1 MNIAYLDCF
10 SGVAGDMVLGALLDA
25 GWPAAALLE
34 LPARLGL
41 PGVQVTWE
49 RVVRHGLQGALVRV
63 NVGPDA
69 PRKHRHLRHIRDIIQ
84 RASLPGDAAA
94 SALRVF
100 TRLAEAEAKVHGTD
114 IEKVHFHEVGAD
126 DAIVDIVGACL
137 GLQALGVARVVC
149 SPIPTGYGTVT
160 CDHGVM
166 PVPAPATAELLRGV
180 PLARVDEAQ
189 ELTTPTGAA
198 LVTTL
203 AEGFG
208 PPPAMQITHIGYGA
222 GTRENRARPNLLRV
236 LVGTPAAAPGGAD
249 DLESD
254 EVVVL
259 EAQLDDAP
267 GQVVAHAMD
276 RLLAAGALDV
286 FLVPIGMKK
295 GRPGHLLT
303 VLARPAHADRCTD
316 LLLTETTTFGVRRH
330 TCERRKLPREL
341 VPVETPLGPIRVK
354 VGRRGE
360 RVVQAWPE
368 YEDCVA
374 AAQQHSVPLKD
385 VQQAALAAWRRQT
398 ERDE

>member
-1 MNIAYLDCF
+1 MNTAYLDCF
-10 SGVAGDMVLGALLDA
+10 SGVAGDMVLGALVDA
-25 GWPAAALLE
+25 GWSAAALRE
-34 LPARLGL
+34 LPGRLGL
-41 PGVQVTWE
+41 PGVQVTCE
-49 RVVRHGLQGALVRV
+49 RVVRHGLQGTLVRV
-63 NVGPDA
+63 IVGPDA
-69 PRKHRHLRHIRDIIQ
+69 PRKHRHLRHIRDIIGK
-84 RASLPGDAAA
+84 ATLPGDTAANA
-94 SALRVF
+94 VRVF

-114 IEKVHFHEVGAD
+114 VEKVHFHEVGAD

-137 GLQALGVARVVC
+137 GLQALGVTRVVC
-149 SPIPTGYGTVT
+149 GPVPTGHGTVT
-160 CDHGVM
+160 CEHGVM

-180 PLARVDEAQ
+180 PLASVDEAQ

-203 AEGFG
+203 AESFG
-208 PPPAMQITHIGYGA
+208 PPPTMQIMHIGYGA

-236 LVGTPAAAPGGAD
+236 LVGTPATATGSAD

-259 EAQLDDAP
+259 EAQLDDAT

-276 RLLAAGALDV
+276 RLLTGGALDV

-303 VLARPAHADRCTD
+303 VLARPADADRCTE

-330 TCERRKLPREL
+330 ACERRKLPRAL
-341 VPVETPLGPIRVK
+341 VPVETPLGSIRVK
-354 VGRRGE
+354 VGRRGG

-368 YEDCVA
+368 YEDCAA
-374 AAQQHSVPLKD
+374 AAQQHNVPLKD
-385 VQQAALAAWRRQT
+385 VQQAALTAWQRQT